1 MTKFTSAALFT
12 LTFAGASALFA
23 QMPPMSDMP
32 APAAG
37 KAAPSAAPAGRL
49 SPHETINAYVGGT
62 RRTGTLI
69 TITYGRPYSAKGGSG
84 DVRKI
89 WGGLVPW
96 DKADRM
102 GADEATLLLTP
113 LPLVI
118 GGTTF
123 PAGAYTLYIVPSE
136 TGVTKLAFSS
146 NIGKWGIPV
155 DEAHDV
161 ARVDLKKG
169 SVEKRVD
176 QLTLALANDPDTP
189 NGGVLTITWENTQ
202 FTLPFAL
209 KKS

>member
-12 LTFAGASALFA
+12 LTLAGTTALFA
-23 QMPPMSDMP
+23 QMPA
-32 APAAG
+32 APAAAAA
-37 KAAPSAAPAGRL
+37 KAPMAPSAAPAGRL

-69 TITYGRPYSAKGGSG
+69 TITSGRPYSAKGGTG

-96 DKADRM
+96 DKADRL
-102 GADEATLLLTP
+102 GSDEATLLLTP

-118 GGTTF
+118 GGTTI
-123 PAGAYTLYIVPSE
+123 PAGAHTLYIVPSE

-155 DEAHDV
+155 DETHDV

-169 SVEKRVD
+169 SVDKRVD
-176 QLTLALANDPDTP
+176 QLTLALADDPTTP

-202 FTLPFAL
+202 FTLPFTV